1 MSVTHTTKLVRAGRH
16 LAEVAVDLVLTD
28 DDWSPY
34 LSVQD
39 ACKLDD
45 GREALERGDVKA
57 AARLAR
63 VFTLT
68 PVVV

>member
-1 MSVTHTTKLVRAGRH
+1 MNARLCTKLVRAGNY
-16 LAEVAVDLVLTD
+16 LAEVDVELILTD

-39 ACKLDD
+39 ASKLDKV
-45 GREALERGDVKA
+45 RAALEQGDVKA
-57 AARLAR
+57 AMRLAR

-68 PVVV
+68 PVAV